1 MLKDAQK
8 PYARLLIQKLK
19 ECGIKEVV
27 VSFDGS
33 GDSGQI
39 EEVSFGSMDQPDAFV
54 EWLEI
59 DSTWV
64 EGSWVEKTEV
74 KSIDIHSALESFCYE
89 ALEEAGI
96 DWYNND
102 GGYGE
107 LRINL
112 DPIEVHL
119 EVSTRYTQTET
130 SSFGFTE
137 NLEEVE
143 E

>member
-27 VSFDGS
+27 VTFDGS

-39 EEVSFGSMDQPDAFV
+39 EEVSYGFAVDKPDAFV
-54 EWLEI
+54 EWVQISSSWEN
-59 DSTWV
+59 
-64 EGSWVEKTEV
+64 GNWVEKTQV
-74 KSIDIHSALESFCYE
+74 KKIDIDSALENFCYE
-89 ALEEAGI
+89 ALEDAGI
-96 DWYNND
+96 DWYNNA

-112 DPIEVHL
+112 DPIEINL
-119 EVSTRYTQTET
+119 EVSTRYTETFT
-130 SSFGFTE
+130 SSLGFDE
-137 NLEEVE
+137 NLEEVG
-143 E
+143 

>member
-19 ECGIKEVV
+19 EFGIKEVV
-27 VSFDGS
+27 VTFDGS

-39 EEVSFGSMDQPDAFV
+39 EEVSYGFAVDKPDAFV
-54 EWLEI
+54 EWVQISSSWEN
-59 DSTWV
+59 
-64 EGSWVEKTEV
+64 GNWVEKTQV
-74 KSIDIHSALESFCYE
+74 KKIDIDSALENFCYE
-89 ALEEAGI
+89 ALEDAGI
-96 DWYNND
+96 DWYNNA

-112 DPIEVHL
+112 DPIEINL
-119 EVSTRYTQTET
+119 EVSTRYTETFT
-130 SSFGFTE
+130 SSLGFDE

-143 E
+143 

>member
-1 MLKDAQK
+1 MLKNVQK

-39 EEVSFGSMDQPDAFV
+39 EDVSFGSMQKPDASV
-54 EWLEI
+54 EWVVT

-64 EGSWVEKTEV
+64 NGVWVEKHEV

-89 ALEEAGI
+89 ALEDAGI

-112 DPIEVHL
+112 DPIEVYL
-119 EVSTRYTQTET
+119 EVNTRYTHTDT
-130 SSFGFTE
+130 SSFGFDE

-143 E
+143 